1 MSLTVIINIRRLIQP
16 YMESILARPTGD
28 DGLHLVG
35 YDRHGYWREFYT
47 IEHATAFA
55 NLERSRDMER
65 KRLAGDTAGTGG

>member
-1 MSLTVIINIRRLIQP
+1 MSLALCINIRRLILP

-47 IEHATAFA
+47 IEQATDFA
-55 NLERSRDMER
+55 NVEYNRDEER
-65 KRLAGDTAGTGG
+65 KNFNKQTS